1 MKFTGLKKLSSK
13 WLIQLRYRK
22 TYGAL
27 RKHLAAMPVG
37 MPPTPGGVEKRLL
50 AAMFR
55 PDEAR
60 LALCMTWNFEDAGKI
75 AERAASMGFSTG
87 DVETRLSQMDG
98 RGSIFTRERDGRR
111 QYALAPF
118 VVGMFEMQGKK
129 LTPALYL
136 DTREY
141 FLSGFALEYLTTA
154 RPQMRVIPVEKSVT
168 PELDVATYDEIRN
181 IVAKAG
187 NRVAVAE
194 CICKKGHDHLG
205 DPCRVTDEREV
216 CLVLND
222 FHDQC
227 VRNGWARKISTK
239 KAMEIHSQCEKDGLV
254 LQPSN
259 MQHPDFV
266 CACCKCCC
274 GIMETFSSMPRPSD
288 FIASNFMVKL
298 DAELCNGCGK
308 CVRRCQMDAL
318 HLKDKK
324 VVLEEVR
331 CIGCG
336 LCVTTCKRGALRLEK
351 RAAAVVPPRD
361 YEDLFSAIMQGKKSA
376 AGRLMKGIRGLV
388 R

>member
-1 MKFTGLKKLSSK
+1 MKIAGLKKLTSK
-13 WLIQLRYRK
+13 WRVLLGQRK
-22 TYGAL
+22 AYGKL
-27 RKHLAAMPVG
+27 RKHLASMPVG

-50 AAMFR
+50 AAMFQ

-60 LALCMTWNFEDAGKI
+60 LALCMTWNFEYAVSI
-75 AERAASMGFSTG
+75 AKRAASQGFTA
-87 DVETRLSQMDG
+87 DEVTAHLSRMDG
-98 RGSIFTRERDGRR
+98 RGAIFSRKREGGR

-118 VVGMFEMQGKK
+118 VVGMFELQGTR
-129 LTPALYL
+129 LTPGMYL

-141 FLSGFALEYLTTA
+141 FLSGFALEYLATA
-154 RPQMRVIPVEKSVT
+154 KPQMRVIPVQKSVT
-168 PELDVATYDEIRN
+168 PEHDVATYDEIRD

-194 CICKKGHDHLG
+194 CICKKGHDLLG
-205 DPCRVTDEREV
+205 DPCKVTKSREV

-222 FHDQC
+222 FFDQC
-227 VRNGWARKISTK
+227 TRNGMARKITAK
-239 KAMEIHSQCEKDGLV
+239 KAMEILTQCEKDGLV

-274 GIMETFSSMPRPSD
+274 GIMETFSAVPRPADFVVSN
-288 FIASNFMVKL
+288 FIAVL
-298 DAELCNGCGK
+298 DADLCNGCGK
-308 CVRRCQMDAL
+308 CTRRCQMDAL
-318 HLKDKK
+318 KIVQKK
-324 VVLEEVR
+324 AVLEEVR

-336 LCVTTCKRGALRLEK
+336 LCVTSCKSKALRLEK
-351 RAAAVVPPRD
+351 RKHEVVPPRD
-361 YEDLFSAIMQGKKSA
+361 YEDLFGDLMKGKKSA